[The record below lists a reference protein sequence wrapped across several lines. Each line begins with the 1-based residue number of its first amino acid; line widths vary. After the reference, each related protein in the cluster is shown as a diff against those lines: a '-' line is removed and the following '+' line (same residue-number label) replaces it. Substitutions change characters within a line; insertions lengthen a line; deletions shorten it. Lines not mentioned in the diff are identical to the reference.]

1 MGKLILE
8 GVEVDLMAGATVSIA
23 AGKRHAIKA
32 MGSDLRCIG
41 VSIGTDEKSTLDDE
55 IIG

>member
-1 MGKLILE
+1 MILE

-32 MGSDLRCIG
+32 MGSDLRCIE